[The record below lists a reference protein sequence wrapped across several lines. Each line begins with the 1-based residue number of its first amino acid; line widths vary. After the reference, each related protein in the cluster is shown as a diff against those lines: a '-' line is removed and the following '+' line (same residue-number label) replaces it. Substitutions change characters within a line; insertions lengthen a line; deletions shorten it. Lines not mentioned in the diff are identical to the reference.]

1 MWQRYPDAFRDV
13 FEWRVWRLPESC
25 AVERAALQRAG
36 LPCGLRGECLVWLF
50 VLQCVVRQWDPDA
63 ESQHFGAACEWRR
76 CLSCVVCESGVQHAM
91 LRCGLRDGRLVWLVC
106 LQRFL
111 WPRHA
116 DAESGRVGCCVLRRR
131 VLWRVVSGSAV
142 QCAAVPR
149 ELHVECMVWLV
160 FMQCHLWW
168 RHADTDSFR

>member
-1 MWQRYPDAFRDV
+1 M
-13 FEWRVWRLPESC
+13 
-25 AVERAALQRAG
+25 
-36 LPCGLRGECLVWLF
+36 
-50 VLQCVVRQWDPDA
+50 
-63 ESQHFGAACEWRR
+63 
-76 CLSCVVCESGVQHAM
+76 QHAV

-160 FMQCHLWW
+160 CMQRRLWW
-168 RHADTDSFR
+168 RHANTDSVHGFELSLWWHALRRAVSSAALQHSPLPQLVDWFVEQLLCSMWQWHPDSFRDLL